1 MFQTLIDCRVRT
13 VIDSNFVKKT
23 LSFCTPLNLPT
34 TKITP
39 SQKNI
44 ALTFSKAFSSSVV
57 KQTFSAIKV
66 ENHDRKI
73 PVHCQRIGLLTE
85 KLTAEHV
92 DMKKSQTTSFLLSN
106 FLRIQVGGFL

>member
-1 MFQTLIDCRVRT
+1 MNVS
-13 VIDSNFVKKT
+13 DSYRLPCPEKKHYQFAT
-23 LSFCTPLNLPT
+23 HAYFETLPT

-85 KLTAEHV
+85 KL
-92 DMKKSQTTSFLLSN
+92 S
-106 FLRIQVGGFL
+106 

>member
-1 MFQTLIDCRVRT
+1 MNVSDSYRLPRVDRLL
-13 VIDSNFVKKT
+13 IDSNFVKKKKKKHYQSAPHAYFET
-23 LSFCTPLNLPT
+23 LPT

-85 KLTAEHV
+85 KI
-92 DMKKSQTTSFLLSN
+92 S
-106 FLRIQVGGFL
+106 